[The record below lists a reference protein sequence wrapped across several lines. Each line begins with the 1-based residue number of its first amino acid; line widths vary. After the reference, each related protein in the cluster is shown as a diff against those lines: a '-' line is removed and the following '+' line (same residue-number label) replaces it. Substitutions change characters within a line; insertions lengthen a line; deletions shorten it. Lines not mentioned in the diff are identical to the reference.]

1 MFALDELFASFSV
14 VSTDIMRREK
24 KADIWHIKCF
34 RGFEKAEGDTTMKSK
49 KKCHINSSG

>member
-24 KADIWHIKCF
+24 KADILHIKCF